1 MYYIA
6 GFIILIAIVIDCI
19 TRTKT
24 ANQKMSTDNEEVE
37 AETAGADDT
46 VKSAPQSQ
54 YYKSNLL
61 TKSEWAFYKY
71 KLKPLADKYN
81 FHILSKV
88 RMEDIVKPKDTLD
101 KSAKASARGRVK
113 NRHIDFV
120 IANPDNLRIYLAI
133 ELDGK
138 SHEKLDQQQAD
149 HFKDKVF
156 EEIGLPFIRTNGKDD
171 IEKELCEKL
180 NISVK
185 Q

>member
-1 MYYIA
+1 MYYIM
-6 GFIILIAIVIDCI
+6 GCIIIIAIIIDCI

-24 ANQKMSTDNEEVE
+24 AGQKVSSDSEEIE
-37 AETAGADDT
+37 TETAGADDNA
-46 VKSAPQSQ
+46 KSAPQSL

-113 NRHIDFV
+113 SRHIDFV

-138 SHEKLDQQQAD
+138 SHEKLDQQKAD
-149 HFKDKVF
+149 YFKDSVF

>member
-1 MYYIA
+1 MYYII
-6 GFIILIAIVIDCI
+6 GCIIIIAIIIDCI

-24 ANQKMSTDNEEVE
+24 AGQKVSSDSEEIE
-37 AETAGADDT
+37 TETAGADDNA
-46 VKSAPQSQ
+46 KSAPQSL

-113 NRHIDFV
+113 SRHIDFV
-120 IANPDNLRIYLAI
+120 IANPDNLRIYLARSGF
-133 ELDGK
+133 D
-138 SHEKLDQQQAD
+138 S
-149 HFKDKVF
+149 
-156 EEIGLPFIRTNGKDD
+156 
-171 IEKELCEKL
+171 EKEEGA
-180 NISVK
+180 NIVQFSP
-185 Q
+185 